1 MALSI
6 DFHVIGLD
14 KAVAYFKKL
23 AEEANRVGKIRILV
37 GSNLKYAYGIEY
49 GRHKG
54 GRLARR
60 AGGAFMLKQGFDSV
74 QDTLRADIARAIET
88 NGSVYDAMFKN
99 ALRAEAVA
107 KANTPVKT
115 GSLRRS
121 FHTVSEGR

>member
-6 DFHVIGLD
+6 DFRVIGFE
-14 KAVAYFKKL
+14 KAVAYLKQL
-23 AEEANRVGKIRILV
+23 IEESQKAGRIRILV

-49 GRHKG
+49 GQHRG

-60 AGGAFMLKQGFDSV
+60 AGGAMMLHRGFDSV
-74 QDTLRADIARAIET
+74 QETLKADIADAIEK